1 MANKGRSAAW
11 GDPTRESTRAAE
23 RMRMRRFYGSGLPG
37 VDPADLTG
45 PFVVIEGQDGAGRST
60 HVRLL
65 QDWLEEQGHAV
76 TTVGLRRSALIAR
89 ELSNAKQG
97 HMLGRKTMSL
107 FYATDLADQLEHQ
120 IIPALRAGNVVVADR
135 YIYTLM
141 ARDMVRGLDPEWG
154 EGIYGMA
161 PIPDAVFYLRVTP
174 RRLVQRA
181 LAKSGVLDY
190 WESGMDLGI
199 SPDLF
204 DSFVKYQTMLQRAY
218 RELRKKYPFEIVN
231 GNRLAR
237 AVMLDLRQRMRTLL
251 ESKYPERVVAGLP
264 APHDM
269 PAVAVSSGNGVA
281 AGGSVG

>member
-1 MANKGRSAAW
+1 
-11 GDPTRESTRAAE
+11 
-23 RMRMRRFYGSGLPG
+23 
-37 VDPADLTG
+37 
-45 PFVVIEGQDGAGRST
+45 
-60 HVRLL
+60 
-65 QDWLEEQGHAV
+65 
-76 TTVGLRRSALIAR
+76 
-89 ELSNAKQG
+89 
-97 HMLGRKTMSL
+97 
-107 FYATDLADQLEHQ
+107 
-120 IIPALRAGNVVVADR
+120 
-135 YIYTLM
+135 
-141 ARDMVRGLDPEWG
+141 
-154 EGIYGMA
+154 MA

-251 ESKYPERVVAGLP
+251 ESKYPERVVARPPG
-264 APHDM
+264 ANNM
-269 PAVAVSSGNGVA
+269 PSVAVSTGNGVA
-281 AGGSVG
+281 AGGPVG

>member
-1 MANKGRSAAW
+1 
-11 GDPTRESTRAAE
+11 
-23 RMRMRRFYGSGLPG
+23 MRRFYGSGLPG

-251 ESKYPERVVAGLP
+251 ESK
-264 APHDM
+264 
-269 PAVAVSSGNGVA
+269 
-281 AGGSVG
+281 